1 MDVVWQR
8 KDHAPGDRFSAL
20 ILALMLAL
28 AASVAGG
35 YFSTRAYASS
45 TTGPCLNMYA
55 TTYNRY
61 SVAENTCYQSTAGS
75 IVVHPLSDQSWIWDT
90 NPNSLD
96 HVNMTLWIRGS
107 IYDCSRYLG
116 GSCVNQWIEV
126 GYFGGSMRTPDQNAA
141 PQNVSCWYES
151 DLNYWGLWAHCGVNI
166 PPPYN
171 STNRLHIEYDGADTT
186 DHWKA
191 WVDSTMIQ
199 RSNGQGGVANGVM
212 AGVEEEYHGFP
223 NSSSPN
229 YTPTVQFS
237 QAQRED
243 AADWIGPG
251 GYVYLQNWNACS
263 DTYVDTGSPYF
274 EGMTSGT
281 FATNFNAKIYGPSM
295 PAPNPWPHDGH
306 QPSGPPC
313 YYTAWQ

>member
-1 MDVVWQR
+1 MEIEKR
-8 KDHAPGDRFSAL
+8 LIRTPTDRLSAL
-20 ILALMLAL
+20 VLALGLAL
-28 AASVAGG
+28 LASVGNVI
-35 YFSTRAYASS
+35 FSTRSYASS

-55 TTYNRY
+55 STYNRY
-61 SVAENTCYQSTAGS
+61 SVAETTCYQSRAGS
-75 IVVHPLSDQSWIWDT
+75 IVVHPLADSNWTWDT
-90 NPNSLD
+90 NPNNLN
-96 HVNMTLWIRGS
+96 HVNITLWIRES
-107 IYDCSRYLG
+107 INDFPPNLQG
-116 GSCVNQWIEV
+116 ACVYQWIEV
-126 GYFGGSMRTPDQNAA
+126 GYWGGAMRTPNQGYA

-151 DLNYWGLWAHCGVNI
+151 DLNFWGLWAHCGVNI
-166 PPPYN
+166 GKPYN
-171 STNRLHIEYDGADTT
+171 TTNRLHIEYDGADSS

-191 WVDSTMIQ
+191 WVDNTMIQ
-199 RSNGQGGVANGVM
+199 RSTGQGGVTDGVM

-223 NSSSPN
+223 NSYSPN

-243 AADWIGPG
+243 AADWTGPG
-251 GYVYLQNWNACS
+251 GYVYLQNWNDCS
-263 DTYVDTGSPYF
+263 DTYVDTAAPYR

-306 QPSGPPC
+306 PPSGPPC